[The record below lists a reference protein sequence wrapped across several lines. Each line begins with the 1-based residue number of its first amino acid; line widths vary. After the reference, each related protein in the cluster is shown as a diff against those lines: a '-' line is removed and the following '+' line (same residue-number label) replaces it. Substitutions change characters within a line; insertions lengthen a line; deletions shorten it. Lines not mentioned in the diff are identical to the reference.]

1 VGGVGPQVV
10 HRARRCRALA
20 VVAAAVLSLVTPAA
34 AQATPAR
41 HQHCPQLR
49 ADPAWYG
56 QNRARLQEL
65 IDTGCASRGERPVA
79 VFDWDNTVV
88 RNDIGDAITYWM
100 LRNDKIVRPA
110 DWRSTSQYLTA
121 DAATALDTVCAG
133 RPLRTSGVDTRCAD
147 EILSIYSS
155 GTTSAGK
162 AAFAGWDRRRMEPQ
176 YAWAAQLL
184 GGHTP
189 AEIAAYTLAARWQN
203 LAAPIGTSQP
213 VGSKQVTGWVRY
225 YDQQRDLI
233 SALQRARFDVWI
245 VSASPEVV
253 AKVWAAGVG
262 IAPDHVIGVRSQLS
276 HGRQTYT
283 LESCGG
289 ADSAIT
295 YIDGKRC
302 WINQEIFG
310 IHGPRAWTQRG
321 RQVFAA
327 GDSTTDVTFTGDARE
342 LRLVLNRN
350 KDELMCRAYGDR
362 DGKWLVNPMFLQPLP
377 ARASLYPCSTT
388 AYTTSAGAPAPVRRP
403 DGSVIPD
410 QHDLVHP

>member
-1 VGGVGPQVV
+1 MRFGGV
-10 HRARRCRALA
+10 LA
-20 VVAAAVLSLVTPAA
+20 VAAAVLSLVTPVA
-34 AQATPAR
+34 AQADPAR
-41 HQHCPQLR
+41 HQHCPQLST
-49 ADPAWYG
+49 DLAWYG

-65 IDTGCASRGERPVA
+65 IDTGCGARGERPVA

-100 LRNDKIVRPA
+100 LRNDKIARPA
-110 DWRSTSQYLTA
+110 DWRSTSRYLTS
-121 DAATALDTVCAG
+121 DAAAALGAVCTG
-133 RPLRTSGVDTRCAD
+133 SPLRTNGADTRCAD
-147 EILSIYSS
+147 EILSVYSS

-162 AAFAGWDRRRMEPQ
+162 AAFAGWDRRRLEPQ

-189 AEIAAYTLAARWQN
+189 AEIAAYTLAARREN
-203 LAAPIGTSQP
+203 LAAPIGTLQR
-213 VGSKQVTGWVRY
+213 VGSKRVTGWVRY
-225 YDQQRDLI
+225 YDQQRNLI
-233 SALQRARFDVWI
+233 GTLQRARFDVWI

-262 IAPDHVIGVRSQLS
+262 IAPDHVIGVRSTVS
-276 HGRQTYT
+276 HGRQTYH
-283 LESCGG
+283 LASCGG
-289 ADSAIT
+289 ADSDSAIT

-310 IHGPRAWTQRG
+310 VHGPRAWTQRG

-350 KDELMCRAYGDR
+350 KEELMCHAYGDN

-377 ARASLYPCSTT
+377 ARTSLYPCSTS
-388 AYTTSAGAPAPVRRP
+388 AYTSPTGAAAPVHRR

-410 QHDLVHP
+410 QRDSVSA